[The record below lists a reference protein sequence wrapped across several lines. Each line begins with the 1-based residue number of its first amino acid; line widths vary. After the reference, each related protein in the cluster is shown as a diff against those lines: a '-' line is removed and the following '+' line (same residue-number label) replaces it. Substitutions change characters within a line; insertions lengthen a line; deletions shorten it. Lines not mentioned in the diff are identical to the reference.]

1 MIKLFWK
8 LTTKR
13 FLLQEL
19 EDHNALL
26 CNFILPDKERE
37 EIQHLLNTY
46 ILPEIK
52 RRGL

>member
-8 LTTKR
+8 LTTTR

-19 EDHNALL
+19 HDHNTLL
-26 CNFILPDKERE
+26 CDHILNDKETKHVK
-37 EIQHLLNTY
+37 HLLNTY
-46 ILPEIK
+46 ILPEIE